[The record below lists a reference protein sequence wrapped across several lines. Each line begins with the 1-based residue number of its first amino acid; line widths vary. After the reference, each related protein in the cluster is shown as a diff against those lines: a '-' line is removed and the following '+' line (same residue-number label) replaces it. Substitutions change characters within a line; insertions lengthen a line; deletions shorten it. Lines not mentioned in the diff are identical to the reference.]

1 MIIADQCG
9 KDTEPCGLYYYLQI
23 LSPPLSNNVGY
34 CQLRGFEPLWLVVLI
49 LRQHYFQLDFLL
61 FSR

>member
-1 MIIADQCG
+1 MLQEVAA
-9 KDTEPCGLYYYLQI
+9 ELELGLSSQTGVRE
-23 LSPPLSNNVGY
+23 LSPKA
-34 CQLRGFEPLWLVVLI
+34 QLRGFEPLWLVVLI